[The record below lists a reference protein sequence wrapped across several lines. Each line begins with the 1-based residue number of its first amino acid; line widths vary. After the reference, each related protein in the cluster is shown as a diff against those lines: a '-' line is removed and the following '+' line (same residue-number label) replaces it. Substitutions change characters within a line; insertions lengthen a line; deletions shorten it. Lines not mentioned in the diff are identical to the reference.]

1 MARRERAP
9 VSSFPIVGIGTS
21 AGGLEVLKELFTAM
35 PADSG
40 MAFVVIQHLDPSH
53 VSHMSE
59 LLAKFTDMRV
69 VQAEDQMAL
78 DTNSV
83 YTIPPNKF
91 LRLAEGTL
99 RLTEPVKRDGV
110 RMPIDFFF
118 RSLAEDQRE
127 KAICVLLSGSGSDG
141 TLGIR
146 EIRGAGG
153 MIMAQDPETAQ
164 FDSMSRSAIATGLV
178 DYVLPVAEIPG
189 ALIKY
194 VQQSYVRAGNKTET
208 EERTN
213 GFNAIITLLAEKAQS
228 DFGPYKK
235 ATLLRRIERRM
246 GLNHMDDVSDYLAFL
261 RQDPDEGAR
270 LAKDMLIHVSS
281 FFRDAEAFV
290 ELREKVLAP
299 LIAEKNNNNPLRVW
313 VPGCATGEEAYSIT
327 MLLLEELGA
336 ARKNCAIQLFA
347 SDMDPEAVRFAR
359 EGLYPESI
367 ATDVSQ
373 ERLKRFF
380 TKTDKRY
387 QVTKQLRE
395 SVIFSVQNL
404 ITEPPF
410 SRLDLVSCR
419 NVLIYLEPDIQRRI
433 ITLFSFA
440 LRPGGYLFLGKSDGV
455 VGQNELFA
463 TLSPTWRIYG
473 SQGPQRAVENFLLW
487 PEKKAPG
494 GGLIEKSH
502 PPLNLT
508 DLNLQ
513 VLAKH
518 FDAAIVLTDER
529 GNILYFCGPT
539 RKYLDHPTGQAS
551 VNLLSMIETEF
562 SARLRLMLRSVAQ
575 KNEPATLERVP
586 FRGEDRV
593 SLAKVTIMP
602 APARKSSERLFAVIF
617 EEVRGSQGTLASP
630 VSADAG
636 PKDDSMIA
644 QLEGELKALKDE
656 FRSSIDEY
664 ESSAE
669 ELKASNEEVM
679 SINEELQSTNEELET
694 SKEEIQ
700 AVNEELNTV
709 NNELNLR
716 MAELKETNDDLAN
729 LLNASD
735 IAMIFLNSA
744 FCIKR
749 FTPSAQELLNLI
761 PADLGRPISHLSHR
775 FISLDL
781 VADAEKVVQNLSVI
795 EKEVQT
801 AAGQWY
807 EMQCLPYRTLEN
819 KIDGVVFTFTDVTRL
834 KHSEQAMMEARDYAE
849 NIINTT
855 RESLLV
861 LDPQLKVVSANRAF
875 HETFQ
880 VSPEETENR
889 LIYELKNRQW
899 DIPRLRELLEKIL
912 RHDTDFENFEVEH
925 EFPAVGLKVMSLNV
939 RRIYDRERT
948 SLRLILLAIR
958 DLPESER
965 AAEARKRLEEQLRQA
980 QKMESMGTLAAGLAH
995 DFNNILN
1002 IIQGYAYVLRGH
1014 AAKNDEIADSL
1025 NVINDTTKRG
1035 AALVRQL
1042 LTLARKTEPKLE
1054 LININTVIEELT
1066 KLIRET
1072 FPKTI
1077 QVTLELNRELP
1088 PVMADPNEISQALLN
1103 LCVNGR
1109 DAMPDGGK
1117 LLLRTKTL
1125 DQKSLREYGEGK
1137 AERYVCI
1144 EVSDTGIGMD
1154 ESIQKRIFEPF
1165 FTTKE
1170 SLGTGLGLAVVY
1182 GIMKNH
1188 NGFIQVESTPMHG
1201 ATFRLYFPVGS
1212 SGE

>member
-380 TKTDKRY
+380 TKTDKSY

-473 SQGPQRAVENFLLW
+473 SQGP
-487 PEKKAPG
+487 P
-494 GGLIEKSH
+494 
-502 PPLNLT
+502 
-508 DLNLQ
+508 
-513 VLAKH
+513 
-518 FDAAIVLTDER
+518 
-529 GNILYFCGPT
+529 
-539 RKYLDHPTGQAS
+539 AS
-551 VNLLSMIETEF
+551 
-562 SARLRLMLRSVAQ
+562 R
-575 KNEPATLERVP
+575 
-586 FRGEDRV
+586 
-593 SLAKVTIMP
+593 
-602 APARKSSERLFAVIF
+602 
-617 EEVRGSQGTLASP
+617 
-630 VSADAG
+630 
-636 PKDDSMIA
+636 
-644 QLEGELKALKDE
+644 
-656 FRSSIDEY
+656 
-664 ESSAE
+664 
-669 ELKASNEEVM
+669 
-679 SINEELQSTNEELET
+679 
-694 SKEEIQ
+694 
-700 AVNEELNTV
+700 
-709 NNELNLR
+709 
-716 MAELKETNDDLAN
+716 
-729 LLNASD
+729 
-735 IAMIFLNSA
+735 
-744 FCIKR
+744 
-749 FTPSAQELLNLI
+749 
-761 PADLGRPISHLSHR
+761 
-775 FISLDL
+775 
-781 VADAEKVVQNLSVI
+781 
-795 EKEVQT
+795 
-801 AAGQWY
+801 
-807 EMQCLPYRTLEN
+807 
-819 KIDGVVFTFTDVTRL
+819 
-834 KHSEQAMMEARDYAE
+834 
-849 NIINTT
+849 
-855 RESLLV
+855 
-861 LDPQLKVVSANRAF
+861 
-875 HETFQ
+875 
-880 VSPEETENR
+880 
-889 LIYELKNRQW
+889 
-899 DIPRLRELLEKIL
+899 
-912 RHDTDFENFEVEH
+912 
-925 EFPAVGLKVMSLNV
+925 
-939 RRIYDRERT
+939 
-948 SLRLILLAIR
+948 
-958 DLPESER
+958 
-965 AAEARKRLEEQLRQA
+965 
-980 QKMESMGTLAAGLAH
+980 
-995 DFNNILN
+995 
-1002 IIQGYAYVLRGH
+1002 
-1014 AAKNDEIADSL
+1014 
-1025 NVINDTTKRG
+1025 
-1035 AALVRQL
+1035 
-1042 LTLARKTEPKLE
+1042 
-1054 LININTVIEELT
+1054 
-1066 KLIRET
+1066 
-1072 FPKTI
+1072 
-1077 QVTLELNRELP
+1077 
-1088 PVMADPNEISQALLN
+1088 
-1103 LCVNGR
+1103 
-1109 DAMPDGGK
+1109 GK
-1117 LLLRTKTL
+1117 LLALA
-1125 DQKSLREYGEGK
+1125 RE
-1137 AERYVCI
+1137 
-1144 EVSDTGIGMD
+1144 
-1154 ESIQKRIFEPF
+1154 KRRP
-1165 FTTKE
+1165 
-1170 SLGTGLGLAVVY
+1170 AV
-1182 GIMKNH
+1182 
-1188 NGFIQVESTPMHG
+1188 
-1201 ATFRLYFPVGS
+1201 A
-1212 SGE
+1212 